1 VVSGP
6 WYKESPVTSPS
17 GKGTLGWAYLK
28 LVLGFALLGA
38 VLIFTFQN
46 TDVVRMRFLGWV
58 LELSLSLLIFLTLAL
73 GFLSGF
79 LMTGLRHWRRRRKG
93 ADL

>member
-1 VVSGP
+1 M
-6 WYKESPVTSPS
+6 TSPS

-38 VLIFTFQN
+38 VLIFTIQN
-46 TDVVRMRFLGWV
+46 TDMVRIRFLGWV
-58 LELSLSLLIFLTLAL
+58 LELSLSLLIFLTLAV

-79 LMTGLRHWRRRRKG
+79 SMTGWRQWRRRRKA